1 MDETDIKTF
10 ADITLSNRRLV
21 QRGKIGGVKSLSSIP
36 LSSYASSKMESVS
49 KPYFVVLS
57 ALCLI
62 GALVIVLTA
71 SNFSPQLLTSVDLF
85 LGIENVAVSGFL
97 FLLSVFFLLLFVK
110 TLTAKITI

>member
-57 ALCLI
+57 ALCL
-62 GALVIVLTA
+62 TEPPR
-71 SNFSPQLLTSVDLF
+71 FYRRLF
-85 LGIENVAVSGFL
+85 ISSQAT
-97 FLLSVFFLLLFVK
+97 LSSAFRF
-110 TLTAKITI
+110 A

>member
-1 MDETDIKTF
+1 MRLPVGPSCTLSIFQCAAWRLQAKMDETDIKTF

-71 SNFSPQLLTSVDLF
+71 SNFSPQLLTSVDL
-85 LGIENVAVSGFL
+85 
-97 FLLSVFFLLLFVK
+97 
-110 TLTAKITI
+110 